1 MNTRL
6 IVSLL
11 VAGAL
16 AFACGPRPN
25 SDMPSVAF
33 ATPVQRVPARSAL
46 VSNPRARDDSSQMN
60 SKLNLAVSKHA
71 LRMALVVT
79 NTGKHFAEVR
89 FPTGQAYDF
98 VVVDSVGREVWRWS
112 RGHLF
117 TQGVQN
123 KQIGA
128 GETMRVMETM
138 TDTLKPGRYT
148 AIAVL
153 KSENYPLQE
162 RVDFVMQ

>member
-1 MNTRL
+1 
-6 IVSLL
+6 VSKSK
-11 VAGAL
+11 AH
-16 AFACGPRPN
+16 
-25 SDMPSVAF
+25 
-33 ATPVQRVPARSAL
+33 
-46 VSNPRARDDSSQMN
+46 DDSSRIN
-60 SKLNLAVSKHA
+60 SKLNLAVTSHA
-71 LRMALVVT
+71 VRLALAVT
-79 NTGKHFAEVR
+79 NTGEHFTEVR

-112 RGHLF
+112 HGHLF

-123 KQIGA
+123 KQLGA
-128 GETMRVMETM
+128 GETMRVSETM

-153 KSENYPLQE
+153 KSQNFPVQE

>member
-6 IVSLL
+6 VVSLL

-25 SDMPSVAF
+25 SDMPSVAL
-33 ATPVQRVPARSAL
+33 ATPVQHAPARSAL
-46 VSNPRARDDSSQMN
+46 ASRPRAHDDSSQMN

-71 LRMALVVT
+71 LRLALAVT

-89 FPTGQAYDF
+89 FPNGQTYDF

-112 RGHLF
+112 NGHLF

-123 KQIGA
+123 KQIAA
-128 GETMRVMETM
+128 GETMRVTETM

-153 KSENYPLQE
+153 KSENFPLQE